1 MSVIDFGP
9 EYDIDGDA
17 EWIDDGWVDDG
28 GGPEGGLD
36 DGVVDE
42 AWVDE
47 GWVDEGWVQETGAD
61 LLRDV
66 LHDDFA
72 DASSD
77 DLDEAWEG
85 VLDQLSPAEGLSLS
99 RALSGARAL
108 MSNPTVLGAV
118 KSGLPIATSVL
129 GAVGGPAGAVLA
141 GQLGKT
147 VANALPGATRVPTAA
162 AAAQAAPTSVAAG
175 SQAATR
181 AIYALQHPLVT
192 QALGALAL
200 GAVGKPAVGSV
211 AVPDIAKMLN
221 AIFNQVASDADELSY
236 SRGTDERDGDS
247 YFEDS
252 AAAPGHALY
261 TTLVDLDNAELVE
274 EW

>member
-9 EYDIDGDA
+9 EYDLDGDA
-17 EWIDDGWVDDG
+17 EWIDDGWVD
-28 GGPEGGLD
+28 EGGLD
-36 DGVVDE
+36 DGGMDE
-42 AWVDE
+42 AWVE
-47 GWVDEGWVQETGAD
+47 ETGAD

-66 LHDDFA
+66 LHDDLA

-77 DLDEAWEG
+77 DLDEAWAG

-108 MSNPTVLGAV
+108 VSNPAVLGAV
-118 KSGLPIATSVL
+118 KSGLPIGTSVL

-141 GQLGKT
+141 GQLGRT
-147 VANALPGATRVPTAA
+147 VANALPGAARVPTAA

-175 SQAATR
+175 SQAATQ

-200 GAVGKPAVGSV
+200 GAAGKPAVGSV
-211 AVPDIAKMLN
+211 AVTDIAKMLN

-236 SRGTDERDGDS
+236 SRGPDEGDGDS

-252 AAAPGHALY
+252 VAAPGHALY